1 MAEKKS
7 GGTTFETIMHDLK
20 AGQYAPVYVLMGE
33 ESYYID
39 RITDYIAEHVLR
51 EAERDFNQTVVF
63 GQRWA
68 GGRFGSPLPDD
79 GRTTGC
85 HRERSAEY

>member
-39 RITDYIAEHVLR
+39 RIT
-51 EAERDFNQTVVF
+51 
-63 GQRWA
+63 
-68 GGRFGSPLPDD
+68 
-79 GRTTGC
+79 RTTILRLLVILIIG
-85 HRERSAEY
+85 